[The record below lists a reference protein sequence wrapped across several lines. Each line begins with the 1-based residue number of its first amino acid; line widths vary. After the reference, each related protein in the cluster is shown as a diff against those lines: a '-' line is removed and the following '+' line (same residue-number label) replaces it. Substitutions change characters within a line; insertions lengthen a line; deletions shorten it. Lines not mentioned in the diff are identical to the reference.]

1 MLNLKG
7 KAIAVGI
14 IVVAF
19 LVGHVYGQWVGY
31 GKGEAAEREKLA
43 AAKADNQVV
52 IDQEAKRDARIEQK
66 LDTFL
71 QRVPQSTIQYVETR
85 GSDPE
90 CLDAGGL
97 HLIERN
103 RQRARA
109 LADSMP

>member
-7 KAIAVGI
+7 KAIAAGLLLL
-14 IVVAF
+14 AF
-19 LVGHVYGQWVGY
+19 LGGHVSGQWVGY
-31 GKGEAAEREKLA
+31 GKGVDAERVKLA
-43 AAKADNQVV
+43 EAKVANQAV
-52 IDQEAKRDARIEQK
+52 IDKEAQRDARIEQK

-71 QRVPQSTIQYVETR
+71 QSIPQSTIQYVESR